1 MLDTVAGVLRD
12 KEVLLG
18 ELHALNATLE
28 YRVKEAVA
36 GLELANRDLQ
46 VAQEE
51 LKKHERLATLGELSA
66 IMAHEL
72 GNPLNAISG
81 RLQMIA
87 ATRDPSAVSRHFT
100 IVKREVDRMV
110 QVIQHILSSTRLDAT
125 PGEHDLNGIIR
136 EIIGLQ
142 LWKRTVVQ
150 LDLQDALPPVCGN
163 SVVIRG
169 IVLNLCTNAVQ
180 AMPSGGK
187 LTLSTQFPG
196 VDKPACHVVVEG
208 IRSTTADYVTLTIVD
223 QGRGIPPQLLSRI
236 CEPFFTTRHEEGGVG
251 LGLAICRR
259 GLVEM
264 GGRLSVE
271 SVVGKGTRFIVDF
284 PSLKEHCIS

>member
-1 MLDTVAGVLRD
+1 
-12 KEVLLG
+12 
-18 ELHALNATLE
+18 
-28 YRVKEAVA
+28 
-36 GLELANRDLQ
+36 
-46 VAQEE
+46 
-51 LKKHERLATLGELSA
+51 
-66 IMAHEL
+66 
-72 GNPLNAISG
+72 
-81 RLQMIA
+81 
-87 ATRDPSAVSRHFT
+87 
-100 IVKREVDRMV
+100 
-110 QVIQHILSSTRLDAT
+110 
-125 PGEHDLNGIIR
+125 
-136 EIIGLQ
+136 
-142 LWKRTVVQ
+142 
-150 LDLQDALPPVCGN
+150 
-163 SVVIRG
+163 VIRG